1 MSLNNMLTNIKFNQL
16 GKIESSIQFKHLY
29 LLAFALYLL
38 PLLSACTRLP
48 NVQGK
53 GEDFMQGVWNQDSV
67 AYSNKLSNYTKH
79 HFKFTCDSVY
89 IDFETHSE
97 VNFYE
102 DSCYNNGIW
111 KEYAKGVY
119 GVKGDTL
126 IVGATF
132 THANYKQKISGCYRI
147 GRYERNF
154 LIKKKSADTLVLESM
169 SDQREIT
176 LSLKEK
182 VTCVQKEL

>member
-1 MSLNNMLTNIKFNQL
+1 MLTNIKFNQL
-16 GKIESSIQFKHLY
+16 GKIENSIQFKHLY

-38 PLLSACTRLP
+38 PLSSACTRLP

-89 IDFETHSE
+89 IDFETHSK